1 MQPLL
6 TVKLLRAKKLY
17 RRGTRFVLNHRHLVV
32 LFKRNKEQNLPRG
45 KETAMFMNKFAT
57 I

>member
-17 RRGTRFVLNHRHLVV
+17 RRGTRFVLNHRHLVL